1 MKSKKFFVLTIGA
14 LLLNMAFVCGN
25 PTDTVQL
32 IKHPWTIRLSF
43 SPYCHWS
50 SDFHVRNGDFE
61 KLAQDHRFNFSIDA
75 SYTFKKYFEF
85 GLSVGILDYSH
96 LYALK
101 VDTLS
106 ANDVQYD
113 DIISKRVPAFTF
125 STYFHFHIL
134 PIFLHTTDTR
144 WNLYLLAKYGGCVL
158 PDLEYGNITDFF
170 NTSKYRQEYGVGIG
184 IAYYFKR
191 RAGLFGE
198 LSVGNFSFFP
208 RYATSN
214 VNFRFGIAAK
224 F

>member
-1 MKSKKFFVLTIGA
+1 MSSKKFLVLTIGA
-14 LLLNMAFVCGN
+14 LLLNMAFVLGN
-25 PTDTVQL
+25 PIDTVQAA
-32 IKHPWTIRLSF
+32 KRPWTVRLSF

-61 KLAQDHRFNFSIDA
+61 KMAQDPRFNFSIDA

-85 GLSVGILDYSH
+85 GLSVGILDYFH
-96 LYALK
+96 LYALS
-101 VDTLS
+101 VDTIS
-106 ANDVQYD
+106 ADHIQYGN
-113 DIISKRVPAFTF
+113 IISKRVPAFTF
-125 STYFHFHIL
+125 DTYFHFHLL
-134 PIFLHTTDTR
+134 PIFLHTTGTR

-158 PDLEYGNITDFF
+158 PALEHGNILDYF

-184 IAYYFKR
+184 LAYYFKQ

-198 LSVGNFSFFP
+198 LSVGDFSFFP
-208 RYATSN
+208 HYATSN